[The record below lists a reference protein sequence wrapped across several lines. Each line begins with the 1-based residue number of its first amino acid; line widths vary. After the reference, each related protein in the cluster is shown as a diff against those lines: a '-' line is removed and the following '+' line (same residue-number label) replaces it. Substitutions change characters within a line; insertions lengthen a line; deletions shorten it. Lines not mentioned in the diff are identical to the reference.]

1 MTALEDTAA
10 WAAEIERLGARLAPR
25 FTRVEPRRRLLA
37 YLRGLLAPV
46 ERKNGWQLAEAAG
59 DATPDGMQDFLGR
72 MRWDA
77 EQVRDDLRAYLVEH
91 LGDPAAVLVLDE
103 TGFVKKGTRSVGVQ
117 RQYSGT
123 AGRIENCQIGVFLA
137 YAGPKGHALL
147 DRALYLPEGWAKDA
161 TRRARA
167 GVPEAVTFATK
178 PKLGRV
184 MLERA
189 LTAGVPCAWVVGD
202 SVYGADHALRRCVE
216 QRGRGYVLAVTSTQ
230 RLGLKPVEDWLEDV
244 PAKAWRRLSAGD
256 GAKGPRLLRLGLS
269 ALPLA
274 RRRGLAEGPAD
285 PAQPRRAGQARLL
298 PDPRRRRRP
307 AWPSWCG
314 WRGCAGRSRP
324 ASRRPRARSAWI
336 STRCARG
343 PAGIGM
349 SRWPCWRMPI
359 SPSCVRRRSGGPLTV
374 DLAVELVP
382 LTVPEVRRLLWQLV
396 WARPPDPA
404 QTIAWSLWRRRHQQ
418 RACRC
423 HWRRRTGHETRL

>member
-1 MTALEDTAA
+1 MTAFEDTAA
-10 WAAEIERLGARLAPR
+10 WAAELERLGARLAPR

-46 ERKNGWQLAEAAG
+46 ERKNGWQLAETAG
-59 DATPDGMQDFLGR
+59 DATPDGMQDFLSR

-137 YAGPKGHALL
+137 YAGAKGHALL

-161 TRRARA
+161 ARRDRA
-167 GVPEAVTFATK
+167 GVPDAVSFATK

-189 LTAGVPCAWVVGD
+189 LAAGVPCAWVVGD

-216 QRGRGYVLAVTSTQ
+216 QHGRGYVLAVTSTQ

-256 GAKGPRLLRLGLS
+256 GAKGPRLYDWAYLPYRSLAAEGWQKGLLIRRSLAEPDKLAFYLTLAPAATSLAELVRVAGTRWMIEACFEAAKGEVGLDQHEVRSWTGWHRHVTLAMLAHVYLTVVRQAAIGGTADGRSRRRAGASPRAGGAPPAVAAGLGAAARSRTGDRLVALAPS
-269 ALPLA
+269 PPAARPPLPLA
-274 RRRGLAEGPAD
+274 TTN
-285 PAQPRRAGQARLL
+285 
-298 PDPRRRRRP
+298 RP
-307 AWPSWCG
+307 
-314 WRGCAGRSRP
+314 
-324 ASRRPRARSAWI
+324 
-336 STRCARG
+336 
-343 PAGIGM
+343 
-349 SRWPCWRMPI
+349 
-359 SPSCVRRRSGGPLTV
+359 
-374 DLAVELVP
+374 
-382 LTVPEVRRLLWQLV
+382 
-396 WARPPDPA
+396 
-404 QTIAWSLWRRRHQQ
+404 
-418 RACRC
+418 
-423 HWRRRTGHETRL
+423 